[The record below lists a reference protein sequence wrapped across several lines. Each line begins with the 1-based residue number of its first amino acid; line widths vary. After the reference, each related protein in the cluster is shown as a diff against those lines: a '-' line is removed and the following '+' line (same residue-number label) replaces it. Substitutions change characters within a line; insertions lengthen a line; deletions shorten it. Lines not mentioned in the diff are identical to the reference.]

1 MSEEDL
7 RDLALE
13 AAAGDAEKP
22 RLADRVS
29 VGSHDHD

>member
-1 MSEEDL
+1 MSEDELQDL
-7 RDLALE
+7 VLE
-13 AAAGDAEKP
+13 AAAGDAEEP